1 MCTLRDPSRDRTHR
15 KREYLSADH
24 LALYVAA
31 YSDAGAAKADF
42 ESLKS
47 AEGDEHFPPKSP
59 DGVADAVGS

>member
-15 KREYLSADH
+15 KREHLSGDH

-47 AEGDEHFPPKSP
+47 AELGEYFPPKSS
-59 DGVADAVGS
+59 DDVADAVGS